1 MSRMQ
6 NIMSTKRKPESQ
18 PEKISFYGNIS
29 DWARI
34 EKDLYVHTKRAQY
47 LHDSLDKILGSGR
60 MVDGDFTRAL
70 EDLMMAEFGRK
81 HAILVGSG
89 SDALYF
95 ALRALT
101 TDGNVILPALTHRGC
116 LEAVIRAGLQ
126 SHYMDVTMDSFGM
139 DFCTAGLTEQDKVLM
154 VVHPFGQALDF
165 KVAESFRYK
174 GLKILEDASQS
185 LGAICRGRRVGTLGD
200 ITVASLDPTKPWGGI
215 GPGGIILTDNYEYA
229 QTIHKL
235 QWTST
240 KSVMSELECAA
251 VIHRFLQEKEDPVDE
266 LGRKRVAQ
274 KYIQD
279 LPKAV
284 QVQRGGLN
292 CHSVWSKMAV
302 LLPVGFESQD
312 LQEHLAS
319 KDIESKI
326 HYGYTLPDLENYYTG
341 NPISSVCP
349 NANTISSRI
358 ISLPMRPDLTT
369 VEIETICFWVHDFLH
384 SEWTRQ
390 RDLEEG
396 GDIILG

>member
-1 MSRMQ
+1 
-6 NIMSTKRKPESQ
+6 MSTKKKPESQ

-34 EKDLYVHTKRAQY
+34 ELDLNSQTKRAQY
-47 LHDSLDKILGSGR
+47 LHDSLDKILASGR
-60 MVDGDFTRAL
+60 MVDGDFTRGL
-70 EDLMMAEFGRK
+70 EDLMMAEFDRK
-81 HAILVGSG
+81 HAIVVGSG
-89 SDALYF
+89 TDALFF
-95 ALRALT
+95 ALRALA
-101 TDGNVILPALTHRGC
+101 TDGNVVLPAFTYRGC
-116 LEAVIRAGLQ
+116 LEAVIRAGMQ
-126 SHYMDVTMDSFGM
+126 PKYMDVTINFGM
-139 DFCTAGLTEQDKVLM
+139 DFCTAALEERDNVLM
-154 VVHPFGQALDF
+154 AVHPFGQALDF

-185 LGAICRGRRVGTLGD
+185 LGAICKGRKVGTLGD
-200 ITVASLDPTKPWGGI
+200 ISIASLDPTKPWGGI
-215 GPGGIILTDNYEYA
+215 GPGGIILTDDYEYA
-229 QTIHKL
+229 QIIHKL

-251 VIHRFLQEKEDPVDE
+251 VIHRFLQEKEDSLEE
-266 LGRKRVAQ
+266 LGRKRVAE

-279 LPKAV
+279 LPKSVRV
-284 QVQRGGLN
+284 QGGGLN

-302 LLPVGFESQD
+302 LLPMGFESQD

-326 HYGYTLPDLENYYTG
+326 HYGYTLPDLENHYTG

-369 VEIETICFWVHDFLH
+369 VEIETICFWVDDFLY
-384 SEWTRQ
+384 SSRVRQ
-390 RDLEEG
+390 EEMEEDG
-396 GDIILG
+396 GIIFG